1 MSSDM
6 DIILSVQQMTNNTSI
21 PVGFH
26 HVKGHADRQRT
37 RALTRIKKE
46 NIECDE
52 AAEECIGLNLT
63 PAPFSP
69 TPGARCMVSV
79 NGMWLS
85 GDTDRAIQTLP
96 AEEQMRQYLE
106 ERLSLPRAVIDTI
119 DTGVIAAARSTHR
132 WAWIVR
138 VSKMMSGWMPVGHNW
153 RHHGEDNDL
162 CPCCGDPDETFI
174 HLLCCSSMPLVELRR
189 RALGRI
195 DQTARECGIPLQV
208 VRLFGLVLNAVVTN
222 SSDVPPLPPSLG
234 HVWNEQQKIGLAN
247 MVLGWMSNAWA
258 LALAHHGSTDPVGQ
272 AAQLLTLVWDGL
284 CEPVW
289 ELRNSI
295 MNNLPNPTRLREMQS
310 LEEKLQWYHRH
321 LFKILAQRHRFLAE
335 YRVEDIARW
344 DRDRRKETLRGLEK
358 ARRIYEIECTQRV
371 QGQQVLSRWMEAA
384 PAPLG

>member
-1 MSSDM
+1 M
-6 DIILSVQQMTNNTSI
+6 
-21 PVGFH
+21 
-26 HVKGHADRQRT
+26 
-37 RALTRIKKE
+37 
-46 NIECDE
+46 
-52 AAEECIGLNLT
+52 
-63 PAPFSP
+63 
-69 TPGARCMVSV
+69 
-79 NGMWLS
+79 
-85 GDTDRAIQTLP
+85 
-96 AEEQMRQYLE
+96 
-106 ERLSLPRAVIDTI
+106 
-119 DTGVIAAARSTHR
+119 
-132 WAWIVR
+132 
-138 VSKMMSGWMPVGHNW
+138 
-153 RHHGEDNDL
+153 
-162 CPCCGDPDETFI
+162 
-174 HLLCCSSMPLVELRR
+174 VELRS

-195 DQTARECGIPLQV
+195 DQIARESGIPLQI
-208 VRLFGLVLNAVVTN
+208 VRLFGLVLTAVVTN
-222 SSDVPPLPPSLG
+222 SSDVPPLPPSLE

-295 MNNLPNPTRLREMQS
+295 MNNLPIPTRLREMQS

-321 LFKILAQRHRFLAE
+321 QFKILAQRHRFLAE

-384 PAPLG
+384 PAPPD